1 MSVTDNLR
9 QVDWSNPDNKEIGK
23 KLLEDALEYMKRVED
38 HIYTGNDIRADS
50 FMDFSEKQES
60 IAVLDRKRTRAH
72 NKMLESFKPFLEI
85 LSTETDFNADD
96 YALDNRTQIADFL
109 ATIAFEVFD
118 TEPVS
123 RIEGSV
129 RDELAEKIHNRDI
142 SYEQIKEKL
151 AALTM

>member
-1 MSVTDNLR
+1 MNT
-9 QVDWSNPDNKEIGK
+9 VDYLMQINWRNPDNKEIGK
-23 KLLEDALEYMKRVED
+23 NLLDDALEYLKRVED

-50 FMDFSEKQES
+50 FMDFSEKQER
-60 IAVLDRKRTRAH
+60 IAALDRKRTRAH
-72 NKMLESFKPFLEI
+72 NKMLESFKPFLEL

-109 ATIAFEVFD
+109 ATIAFEAFD

-123 RIEGSV
+123 RIEGRV
-129 RDELAEKIHNRDI
+129 RDELAEKVHNRDI